1 MKEDMFA
8 RIKED
13 IAAFTTR
20 DPAAGSSWEVAL
32 CYAGLH
38 ALWLH
43 RMAYWL
49 HKKGFKVLARFI
61 SFITRFITGIEIHPA
76 AKIGRRLVIDHG
88 MGIVIGETAEIG
100 DDVTIYHGVTLGG
113 ISLHKVR
120 RHPRIEDNVVIGAG
134 AKVLGAITVG
144 KGARIGSNAVV
155 TKDVKAGETV
165 VGVPAHAL
173 PEKNKE
179 DSECGSYG
187 GEKANATDPVMQQLD
202 ALKAEIVALKKMI
215 EKKDD

>member
-1 MKEDMFA
+1 MFT

-13 IAAFTTR
+13 IAAFTSR
-20 DPAAGSSWEVAL
+20 DPAAGSGWEVAL

-38 ALWLH
+38 ALWMH
-43 RMAYWL
+43 RIAHWL
-49 HKKGFKVLARFI
+49 HHKRWRVLARFV
-61 SFITRFITGIEIHPA
+61 SFITRFLTGIEIHPA

-88 MGIVIGETAEIG
+88 MGVVIGETAEIG

-120 RHPRIEDNVVIGAG
+120 RHPRIEDHVIIGAG
-134 AKVLGAITVG
+134 AKVLGAITIG

-155 TKDVKAGETV
+155 TKDVMAGDTV

-173 PEKNKE
+173 SEKCKE
-179 DSECGSYG
+179 MESGSYG
-187 GEKANATDPVMQQLD
+187 GAQANASDPVMQELELVKAQL
-202 ALKAEIVALKKMI
+202 AELQKTI
-215 EKKDD
+215 EKIRN